1 MRFTPKTPDE
11 IALDGLLPEGKYP
24 FTVVAADE
32 TTSKKSGA
40 PMLKLKLLVYGEGN
54 RQTTVY
60 DYLMESVA
68 DRLYKFCSLVGL
80 EQAYDAGA
88 LKAYDCMGKE
98 GWVHIKIQP
107 AKDGFEPK
115 NIVSYYCQEPERK
128 TEAMPP
134 APRREAR
141 ALPPAMGLDDDE
153 IPF

>member
-1 MRFTPKTPDE
+1 MQFKPKSADE
-11 IALDGLLPEGKYP
+11 IAMDGLLPEGKYP

-54 RQTTVY
+54 RQATVY

-88 LKAYDCMGKE
+88 LEAYDCMGKE
-98 GWVHIKIQP
+98 GWVHIKVEP
-107 AKDGFEPK
+107 AAGGFGPR
-115 NIVSYYCQEPERK
+115 NSVGYYCQEPK
-128 TEAMPP
+128 GTAPP
-134 APRREAR
+134 APRTQ
-141 ALPPAMGLDDDE
+141 PPAKDLNDDE